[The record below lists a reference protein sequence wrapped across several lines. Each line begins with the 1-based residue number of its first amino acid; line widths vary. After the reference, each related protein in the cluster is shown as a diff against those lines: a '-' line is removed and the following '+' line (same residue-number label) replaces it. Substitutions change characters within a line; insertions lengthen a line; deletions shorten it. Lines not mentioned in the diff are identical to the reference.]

1 MYNHV
6 PYFKV
11 FDRKGI
17 YPLSK
22 QIWWVA
28 IFCTTYLIYMMLMQL
43 MPHLPLSFGSLIILS
58 FILSVLV
65 STVSAFH
72 HKPTSTNIMSSSSPS
87 TKRAKTS
94 TTSSSEVT
102 AGYMM
107 KMPPLSDKRA
117 VAEQLCQTCS
127 GPIYS
132 QGLETFQVPSKSI
145 NKCVIA
151 SNFLQHEWNSTT
163 KNQIRAHLYICFSIY
178 KYSLMHFLLFIIY
191 LQWHCMKST
200 EHV

>member
-1 MYNHV
+1 M
-6 PYFKV
+6 
-11 FDRKGI
+11 
-17 YPLSK
+17 
-22 QIWWVA
+22 
-28 IFCTTYLIYMMLMQL
+28 MQL
-43 MPHLPLSFGSLIILS
+43 MPHHLPLSFRSLIILS
-58 FILSVLV
+58 LILLSVPV

-72 HKPTSTNIMSSSSPS
+72 HKPSSSLNMSTSSPS

-94 TTSSSEVT
+94 STSSSKVT

-145 NKCVIA
+145 I
-151 SNFLQHEWNSTT
+151 
-163 KNQIRAHLYICFSIY
+163 
-178 KYSLMHFLLFIIY
+178 
-191 LQWHCMKST
+191 
-200 EHV
+200 